1 MLFRSSVKLCFL
13 GILPSLEISGILFVP
28 ELIVAVGKN
37 AKYSYLHSYSSAGL
51 AVGPV
56 GIPPSVQAAGGA

>member
-1 MLFRSSVKLCFL
+1 M
-13 GILPSLEISGILFVP
+13 P